1 MKIEKMCGLVA
12 APFTPMTENG
22 EINPKIVEQCARHL
36 INNRVTGAFVCGT
49 TGEGISM
56 TSEERKIILEEWV
69 RCSGSELK
77 VICHVGSTSLPQS
90 VELADHAE
98 KSGAYAIAAFAPFF
112 FRPGPAAELVSF
124 FEPVAAAAPGI
135 PFYYYHF
142 PALTGIISVKPAS
155 GHCGI
160 RKR

>member
-1 MKIEKMCGLVA
+1 MCGLVA